1 MFHLYILECSIH
13 LECFK
18 CNYWKFHAIGMFHL
32 YILEGSIHL
41 ECFKCN
47 YWKFHTLGMFH
58 LQFVENTKTG
68 ADEYMYFH
76 IINTLRSINIFYIAN

>member
-1 MFHLYILECSIH
+1 MQLLEVPYIRNVSFEFL
-13 LECFK
+13 
-18 CNYWKFHAIGMFHL
+18 GM
-32 YILEGSIHL
+32 
-41 ECFKCN
+41 
-47 YWKFHTLGMFH
+47 FHTLGMFH